1 MMTART
7 AVTFSASVTL
17 WRSAL
22 GVLAL
27 IRVDIAIG
35 TEDGTKAHRESDVE
49 EGERHPTDPS
59 SEMPISFCVSAMNSI
74 GSCCSTS
81 RTKPLTISATASSC
95 ERPRDMQ

>member
-1 MMTART
+1 MART
-7 AVTFSASVTL
+7 AVPFRASATL
-17 WRSAL
+17 LDSAF
-22 GVLAL
+22 GAFAL
-27 IRVDIAIG
+27 SLLDVAIG
-35 TEDGTKAHRESDVE
+35 AKHGTKAHRESDVE

-74 GSCCSTS
+74 GSCCNTS